1 MLLLYHHYLFQ
12 AAVLGLGM
20 MIQAPPGFARC
31 LPAGFHDWWGRDPMS
46 SAGLE
51 DKEHPSGDDGERTAA
66 VSGQGSGAYLLFMSF
81 FNTTILL

>member
-1 MLLLYHHYLFQ
+1 
-12 AAVLGLGM
+12 
-20 MIQAPPGFARC
+20 
-31 LPAGFHDWWGRDPMS
+31 MS